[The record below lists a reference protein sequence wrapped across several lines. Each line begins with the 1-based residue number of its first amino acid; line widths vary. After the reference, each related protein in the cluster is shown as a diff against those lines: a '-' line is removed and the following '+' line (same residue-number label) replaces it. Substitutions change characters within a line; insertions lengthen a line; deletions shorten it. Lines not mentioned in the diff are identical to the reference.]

1 MHERHLAAVTRICED
16 SALFPLFTQP
26 KVCLLMKKQPVA
38 QTLSV
43 TIAETIRY
51 KIMVGALTP
60 GQRLSEATLSE
71 ELEISRNTLR
81 EVFRVLTQEGLLT
94 YAPNKGVYVS
104 VPDMA
109 AIIDIYQVRRLI
121 ECDALT
127 HAYALHPAVQKMSQA
142 VNEAREHEEVKDWIG
157 VGTANMKF
165 HIAIVELSD
174 SERLIKLYRNVSAEL
189 RLAFGHLNDPKIL
202 YAPYIDKNQ
211 SILELLDSGHNQEAA
226 DMLRSYLDLS
236 ERTLLAAYKRNQTTS

>member
-1 MHERHLAAVTRICED
+1 
-16 SALFPLFTQP
+16 
-26 KVCLLMKKQPVA
+26 MKKQPVA

-51 KIMVGALTP
+51 KITVGEITP

-71 ELEISRNTLR
+71 VLDISRNTLR
-81 EVFRVLTQEGLLT
+81 EVFRVLTQEGLLI
-94 YAPNKGVYVS
+94 YAPNRGVFVS

-127 HAYALHPAVQKMSQA
+127 HAYALHPAVQKMKEA
-142 VNEAREHEEVKDWIG
+142 VSCAREHEKIEDWVG
-157 VGTANMKF
+157 VGTANMQF
-165 HIAIVELSD
+165 HTAIVELSD

-211 SILELLDSGHNQEAA
+211 SILELLDSGRNVEAA
-226 DMLRSYLDLS
+226 SALRSYLDLS
-236 ERTLLAAYKRNQTTS
+236 ERTLLAAYKRSQSSTN

>member
-1 MHERHLAAVTRICED
+1 
-16 SALFPLFTQP
+16 
-26 KVCLLMKKQPVA
+26 MKKTPVA

-43 TIAETIRY
+43 TIAEVIRA
-51 KIMVGALTP
+51 KITVGEITP
-60 GQRLSEATLSE
+60 GQRLSEATLSD
-71 ELEISRNTLR
+71 ELAISRNTLR

-94 YAPNKGVYVS
+94 YAPNKGVFVS

-109 AIIDIYQVRRLI
+109 AIIDIYHVRRLI
-121 ECDALT
+121 ECNALER
-127 HAYALHPAVQKMSQA
+127 AYALHPAVQKMKDA
-142 VNEAREHEEVKDWIG
+142 VGDARQHEKIENWVG

-165 HIAIVELSD
+165 HTAIVELTD

-211 SILELLDSGHNQEAA
+211 FILELLDKGNNLEAA
-226 DMLRSYLDLS
+226 NTLRSYLDLS
-236 ERTLLAAYKRNQTTS
+236 ERTLLAAYKRSQTSF

>member
-1 MHERHLAAVTRICED
+1 MT
-16 SALFPLFTQP
+16 
-26 KVCLLMKKQPVA
+26 KQPMT

-51 KIMVGALTP
+51 KITIGELTP
-60 GQRLSEATLSE
+60 GQRLSEAALSE

-94 YAPNKGVYVS
+94 YAPNKGVFVS

-109 AIIDIYQVRRLI
+109 AIIDIYQVRRLV
-121 ECDALT
+121 ECDSLR
-127 HAYALHPAVQKMSQA
+127 HAYALHPAVQKMKQA
-142 VNEAREHEEVKDWIG
+142 ICNARVHEQHEDWVG
-157 VGTANMKF
+157 VGTANMQF
-165 HIAIVELSD
+165 HTAIVELSD
-174 SERLIKLYRNVSAEL
+174 SERLIKLYKNISAEL

-211 SILELLDSGHNQEAA
+211 SILELLDKGKNHEAA
-226 DMLRSYLDLS
+226 EALSGYLDLS
-236 ERTLLAAYKRNQTTS
+236 ERTLLAAYKRSQSGYRI

>member
-1 MHERHLAAVTRICED
+1 
-16 SALFPLFTQP
+16 
-26 KVCLLMKKQPVA
+26 MKKTPVA

-43 TIAETIRY
+43 TIAEVIRA
-51 KIMVGALTP
+51 KITVGEMTP

-94 YAPNKGVYVS
+94 YAPNKGVFVS
-104 VPDMA
+104 IPDMA
-109 AIIDIYQVRRLI
+109 AIIDIYHVRRLI
-121 ECDALT
+121 ECNALE
-127 HAYALHPAVQKMSQA
+127 HAYPLHPAVQKMKDA
-142 VNEAREHEEVKDWIG
+142 VCDARQHEKVEDWIS

-165 HIAIVELSD
+165 HTAIVELTD

-211 SILELLDSGHNQEAA
+211 FILELLDEGHNLEAA
-226 DMLRSYLDLS
+226 NTLRSYLDLS
-236 ERTLLAAYKRNQTTS
+236 ERTLLAAYKRSQTSF

>member
-1 MHERHLAAVTRICED
+1 
-16 SALFPLFTQP
+16 
-26 KVCLLMKKQPVA
+26 MKKQPVA

-43 TIAETIRY
+43 TIAETIRH
-51 KIMVGALTP
+51 KITIGELTP
-60 GQRLSEATLSE
+60 GQRLSEAALSE
-71 ELEISRNTLR
+71 ELDISRNTLR

-121 ECDALT
+121 ECDSLT
-127 HAYALHPAVQKMSQA
+127 HAYALHPAVQTMKLA
-142 VNEAREHEEVKDWIG
+142 VAEAREHEKTENWVG

-165 HIAIVELSD
+165 HTAIVELSD
-174 SERLIKLYRNVSAEL
+174 SERLIKLYHNITAEL
-189 RLAFGHLNDPKIL
+189 RLAFGHLNDAKLL

-211 SILELLDSGHNQEAA
+211 AILELLDAGRNQDAA
-226 DMLRSYLDLS
+226 TALLHYLDLS
-236 ERTLLAAYKRNQTTS
+236 ERTLLAAYKRSQSRL

>member
-1 MHERHLAAVTRICED
+1 MT
-16 SALFPLFTQP
+16 
-26 KVCLLMKKQPVA
+26 KQPVV
-38 QTLSV
+38 QTLAV

-51 KIMVGALTP
+51 KITVGELTP
-60 GQRLSEATLSE
+60 GQRLSEAALSE
-71 ELEISRNTLR
+71 ELDISRNTLR

-94 YAPNKGVYVS
+94 YAPNKGVFVS

-121 ECDALT
+121 ECDALKQ
-127 HAYALHPAVQKMSQA
+127 AYAMHPAVQKMKQA
-142 VNEAREHEEVKDWIG
+142 VNEAREQEKMENWIG

-165 HIAIVELSD
+165 HTAIVELSD
-174 SERLIKLYRNVSAEL
+174 SEGLIKLYRNIAAEL

-211 SILELLDSGHNQEAA
+211 SILELLDAGRNLEAA
-226 DMLRSYLDLS
+226 DTLSRYLDLS
-236 ERTLLAAYKRNQTTS
+236 ERTLLAAFKRKQAGY

>member
-1 MHERHLAAVTRICED
+1 
-16 SALFPLFTQP
+16 
-26 KVCLLMKKQPVA
+26 MKKQPIA

-43 TIAETIRY
+43 TIAEIIRY
-51 KIMVGALTP
+51 KITIGSLTP
-60 GQRLSEATLSE
+60 GQRLSEAMLSE
-71 ELEISRNTLR
+71 ELDISRNTLR
-81 EVFRVLTQEGLLT
+81 EVFRVLTHEGLLT
-94 YAPNKGVYVS
+94 YAPNKGVFVS

-121 ECDALT
+121 ECDALI
-127 HAYALHPAVQKMSQA
+127 HSYALHPAVQKMKQA
-142 VNEAREHEEVKDWIG
+142 VNEAREHEKIENWIG

-165 HIAIVELSD
+165 HTGIVELSD

-211 SILELLDSGHNQEAA
+211 SILELLDAGQNQKAA
-226 DMLRSYLDLS
+226 DSLRRYLDLS
-236 ERTLLAAYKRNQTTS
+236 ERTLLAAYKRSQSPF

>member
-1 MHERHLAAVTRICED
+1 
-16 SALFPLFTQP
+16 
-26 KVCLLMKKQPVA
+26 MKKPSVA

-43 TIAETIRY
+43 TIAETIRQ
-51 KIMVGALTP
+51 KITVGELTP
-60 GQRLSEATLSE
+60 GQRLSEAALSE
-71 ELEISRNTLR
+71 ELDISRNTLR

-121 ECDALT
+121 ECNSLT
-127 HAYALHPAVQKMSQA
+127 HAYALHPAVQKMKHA
-142 VNEAREHEEVKDWIG
+142 VAEAREHEKTENWVG

-165 HIAIVELSD
+165 HTAIVELSD
-174 SERLIKLYRNVSAEL
+174 SERLIKLYHNITAEL
-189 RLAFGHLNDPKIL
+189 RLAFGHLNDAKLL

-211 SILELLDSGHNQEAA
+211 AILELLDAGRNQDAA
-226 DMLRSYLDLS
+226 STLLNYLDVS
-236 ERTLLAAYKRNQTTS
+236 ERTLLAAYKRSHSIL

>member
-1 MHERHLAAVTRICED
+1 
-16 SALFPLFTQP
+16 
-26 KVCLLMKKQPVA
+26 MKKQPVA

-43 TIAETIRY
+43 TIAEAIRN
-51 KIMVGALTP
+51 KITAGEITP

-71 ELEISRNTLR
+71 ELDISRNTLR

-94 YAPNKGVYVS
+94 YAPNKGVFVS

-127 HAYALHPAVQKMSQA
+127 HAYPLHPAVQKMKQA
-142 VNEAREHEEVKDWIG
+142 VMDAREHEKYEDWVG

-165 HIAIVELSD
+165 HTAIVELSD

-202 YAPYIDKNQ
+202 YAPYINKNQ
-211 SILELLDSGHNQEAA
+211 SILELLDNGHNLDAA
-226 DMLRSYLDLS
+226 NTLRSYLDLS
-236 ERTLLAAYKRNQTTS
+236 ERTLLAAYKRSQFSN

>member
-1 MHERHLAAVTRICED
+1 
-16 SALFPLFTQP
+16 
-26 KVCLLMKKQPVA
+26 MKKQPVA

-43 TIAETIRY
+43 TIAETIRN
-51 KIMVGALTP
+51 KITVGEITP

-71 ELEISRNTLR
+71 ELDISRNTLR

-94 YAPNKGVYVS
+94 YAPNKGVCVS

-127 HAYALHPAVQKMSQA
+127 HAYPLHPAVQKMKQA
-142 VNEAREHEEVKDWIG
+142 VIDAREHEACEDWVG

-165 HIAIVELSD
+165 HTAIVELSD
-174 SERLIKLYRNVSAEL
+174 SERLINLYRNVSAEL

-202 YAPYIDKNQ
+202 YAPYINKNQ
-211 SILELLDSGHNQEAA
+211 SILELLDNGHNLDAA
-226 DMLRSYLDLS
+226 NALRSYLHLS
-236 ERTLLAAYKRNQTTS
+236 ERTLLAAYKRSQFST

>member
-1 MHERHLAAVTRICED
+1 MN
-16 SALFPLFTQP
+16 
-26 KVCLLMKKQPVA
+26 KQPVA

-51 KIMVGALTP
+51 KITVGEITP

-71 ELEISRNTLR
+71 ELDISRNTLR

-94 YAPNKGVYVS
+94 YAPNRGVFVS

-109 AIIDIYQVRRLI
+109 SIIDIYQVRRLI

-127 HAYALHPAVQKMSQA
+127 HAYALHPAVQKMKDA
-142 VNEAREHEEVKDWIG
+142 VADAKGHEKTEDWVG

-165 HIAIVELSD
+165 HTAIVELSD

-202 YAPYIDKNQ
+202 YAPYIEKNQ
-211 SILELLDSGHNQEAA
+211 SILELLDSGYNLEAA
-226 DMLRSYLDLS
+226 NALRNYLDLS
-236 ERTLLAAYKRNQTTS
+236 ERTLLAAYKRSQSIR

>member
-1 MHERHLAAVTRICED
+1 
-16 SALFPLFTQP
+16 
-26 KVCLLMKKQPVA
+26 MKKQPVV

-43 TIAETIRY
+43 TIAEVIRH
-51 KIMVGALTP
+51 KITVGEITP
-60 GQRLSEATLSE
+60 GQRLSEAALSE
-71 ELEISRNTLR
+71 ELDISRNTLR

-94 YAPNKGVYVS
+94 YAPNKGVFVS

-127 HAYALHPAVQKMSQA
+127 HAYALHPSVQKMKDA
-142 VNEAREHEEVKDWIG
+142 VQEAREHEKTENWVG

-165 HIAIVELSD
+165 HTAIVELSD

-202 YAPYIDKNQ
+202 YAPYIDKNH
-211 SILELLDSGHNQEAA
+211 SILRLLDSGQNLYASN
-226 DMLRSYLDLS
+226 MLRDYLDLS
-236 ERTLLAAYKRNQTTS
+236 ERTLLAAFKRKQSAL

>member
-1 MHERHLAAVTRICED
+1 
-16 SALFPLFTQP
+16 
-26 KVCLLMKKQPVA
+26 MKKQPVA

-43 TIAETIRY
+43 TIAETIRN
-51 KIMVGALTP
+51 KITAGEITP

-71 ELEISRNTLR
+71 ELDISRNTLR

-94 YAPNKGVYVS
+94 YAPNKGVFVS

-127 HAYALHPAVQKMSQA
+127 HAYPLHPAVQKMKQA
-142 VNEAREHEEVKDWIG
+142 VMDAREHEKYEDWVG

-165 HIAIVELSD
+165 HTAIVELSD

-202 YAPYIDKNQ
+202 YAPYINKNQ
-211 SILELLDSGHNQEAA
+211 SILELLDNGHNLDAA
-226 DMLRSYLDLS
+226 NTLRSYLDLS
-236 ERTLLAAYKRNQTTS
+236 ERTLLAAYKRSQFSN

>member
-1 MHERHLAAVTRICED
+1 
-16 SALFPLFTQP
+16 
-26 KVCLLMKKQPVA
+26 MKKQPVA

-43 TIAETIRY
+43 TIAETIRN
-51 KIMVGALTP
+51 KITAGEITP

-71 ELEISRNTLR
+71 ELDISRNTLR

-94 YAPNKGVYVS
+94 YAPNKGVFVS

-127 HAYALHPAVQKMSQA
+127 HAYPLHPAVQKMKQA
-142 VNEAREHEEVKDWIG
+142 VIDAREHEKYEDWVG

-165 HIAIVELSD
+165 HTAIVELSD

-202 YAPYIDKNQ
+202 YAPYINKNQ
-211 SILELLDSGHNQEAA
+211 SILELLDNGHNLDAA
-226 DMLRSYLDLS
+226 NTLRSYLDLS
-236 ERTLLAAYKRNQTTS
+236 ERTLLAAYKRSQFSN